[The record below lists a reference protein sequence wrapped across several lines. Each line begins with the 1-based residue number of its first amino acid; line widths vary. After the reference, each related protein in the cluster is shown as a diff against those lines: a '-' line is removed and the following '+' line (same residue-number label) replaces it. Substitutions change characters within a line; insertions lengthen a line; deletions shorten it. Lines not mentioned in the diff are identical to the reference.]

1 MLDGIHMMN
10 LQAALLQVDAVYE
23 TQGNPEDW
31 LVCAGACCDD
41 KTKQVNLYQKWK
53 KSGGMDKVVEKESFV
68 KHIVPPVLTLAVC
81 MALFG
86 AVSVWNLLESK
97 KIDDIND
104 WINDSQIQQQY
115 QEADEVMKESEC
127 MLTEA
132 PGGADE
138 AESGN
143 LSGSGCRYNRQNRG
157 CQRKHHECG
166 S

>member
-1 MLDGIHMMN
+1 M
-10 LQAALLQVDAVYE
+10 LQVDAVYE

-31 LVCAGACCDD
+31 LVCAGALVDD

-68 KHIVPPVLTLAVC
+68 KHIVPPVITLAVC

-115 QEADEVMKESEC
+115 QEADEVS
-127 MLTEA
+127 
-132 PGGADE
+132 
-138 AESGN
+138 
-143 LSGSGCRYNRQNRG
+143 
-157 CQRKHHECG
+157 
-166 S
+166 